1 MATFAS
7 RLQEALDMN
16 HMTAA
21 ELARKTGISKGAIS
35 QYLSGAIDAKKDKA
49 KAISQVL
56 NVSQVWL
63 MALDVPT
70 QEELD
75 EEVKAVFNSLPT
87 HLQLQAISYL
97 HFLAGLDKPATPEE
111 SPESP

>member
-1 MATFAS
+1 MATFAT

-21 ELARKTGISKGAIS
+21 ELSRKTGISRGAIS
-35 QYLSGAIDAKKDKA
+35 QYLSGTISAKADKV

-56 NVSQVWL
+56 NVSPVWL
-63 MALDVPT
+63 MAFDVPT

-97 HFLAGLDKPATPEE
+97 HFLAGLDKPTNSEE
-111 SPESP
+111 FPDSP